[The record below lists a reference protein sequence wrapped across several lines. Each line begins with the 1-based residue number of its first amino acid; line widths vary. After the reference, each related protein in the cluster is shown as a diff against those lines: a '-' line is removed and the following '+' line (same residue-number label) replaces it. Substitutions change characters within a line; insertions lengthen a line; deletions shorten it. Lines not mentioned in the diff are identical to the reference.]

1 MELLSLYPLE
11 DYNVNMNEEDRRS
24 GQVDR
29 RSDGYHRLTEEL
41 ERRVAY
47 LEAFQID
54 TTKKIVTLVDGLN
67 ELNITLAKLTTSINI
82 AIKTVLLGA
91 AFATTSLAGLWGYHT
106 FITSQ
111 IHETASDIQQFEQHN
126 RNP

>member
-1 MELLSLYPLE
+1 VNIREE
-11 DYNVNMNEEDRRS
+11 DDRRS
-24 GQVDR
+24 GVLDR
-29 RSDGYHRLTEEL
+29 RSDSYHRLIDEV

-47 LEAFQID
+47 LEAFQVD
-54 TTKKIVTLVDGLN
+54 TTKKIVDLVDGLN
-67 ELNITLAKLTTSINI
+67 ELNLNLTKLTTSINI
-82 AIKTVLLGA
+82 AIRTVLLGA

-126 RNP
+126 LKDLK

>member
-1 MELLSLYPLE
+1 
-11 DYNVNMNEEDRRS
+11 VNIHEEDRRS
-24 GQVDR
+24 GQIDR

-67 ELNITLAKLTTSINI
+67 DLNITLAKLTTSINI
-82 AIKTVLLGA
+82 AIKTILLGA

-106 FITSQ
+106 FITAQ
-111 IHETASDIQQFEQHN
+111 IHESASDIQHLEQVGK
-126 RNP
+126 